1 MGQCYHHEMPV
12 SRQETI
18 PTTGGRS
25 NQKARTRAAIL
36 DAAIEL
42 LREGR
47 PASVPDAA
55 KRARV
60 SLATAY
66 RYFPSAEDLGD
77 EASIE
82 LIDFLAMHEGVSD
95 AIESAG
101 DDVDARLE
109 ALLRSLGWRMLTDQ
123 MPFRQQAKAGLDR
136 WFAQHQVA
144 PEERV
149 PVRMGRRNAFT
160 RQALAPIQDRLTEAQ
175 FEQLVAALAI
185 GWGTEAAITLTDIA
199 LLEPEPAL
207 ETMITTCRWILD
219 GALADAGVNKPRR
232 KPRSKRGQVPT

>member
-1 MGQCYHHEMPV
+1 MDL
-12 SRQETI
+12 SRQEKS
-18 PTTGGRS
+18 PTTGERS
-25 NQKARTRAAIL
+25 NQKARTRGAIL

-47 PASVPDAA
+47 PASVPEAA

-82 LIDFLAMHEGVSD
+82 LIDFLAADAAIRE
-95 AIESAG
+95 AIEAAG
-101 DDVDARLE
+101 EDVHARLE
-109 ALLRSLGWRMLTDQ
+109 ALIRALGWRMLTEQ

-136 WFAQHQVA
+136 WFAQQQVA
-144 PEERV
+144 TEDRV

-160 RQALAPIQDRLTEAQ
+160 RQVLVPVEDRLTKEQ
-175 FEQLVAALAI
+175 LEQLVAALAI
-185 GWGTEAAITLTDIA
+185 GWGTEAAITLTDVA
-199 LLEPEPAL
+199 LLDPEPAL
-207 ETMITTCRWILD
+207 ETMVTTCRWILD
-219 GALADAGVNKPRR
+219 GALAAAGVRV
-232 KPRSKRGQVPT
+232 GDDG